1 MVVLLFSITEFIG
14 RFHPVLVHLPVGIL
28 LLAVLFQWL
37 SLKKQFQ
44 SLQVAVGIA
53 LFCGMLSAVASC
65 VSGYLLST
73 TDDYDKALIFKH
85 QWFGIAVAVTS
96 VIAWY
101 LNKKNKQ
108 TKWVMLPM
116 ALLIIITGHLGGS
129 ITHGSDYLT
138 KSFTHSDKEMGDT
151 VQKPIPDVQEA
162 VAYTAVIKPILAAR
176 CYGCHGPNKQKGKL
190 RLDEPNFILKGGK
203 DGEVIVAGKA
213 EESALIK
220 RIVLQKDNKDH
231 MPPLE
236 KPQLSKQEI
245 DLLHWWITGGADFNK
260 KVKDIVQT
268 KNIQPILQSVQSGK
282 IKEEKTLATLPEQ
295 LVEKAATTAIQ
306 HLQARGVAVIP
317 VAQNSN
323 YLSANFV
330 AVDSF
335 TEKDLQLLEPLKKQL
350 IWLKLSNSAVA
361 DTDLAAI
368 TRLPSLT
375 RLFLDKTRVTDKG
388 LQQLKNCLQLQYL
401 NLVGTKVTAK
411 GLTQLTGLKNLQQL
425 YLYQTSI
432 SGPDWIYLKKIF
444 PKTFIDTGGY
454 KIQQLDSDTVELKKA
469 PVN

>member
-85 QWFGIAVAVTS
+85 QWFGIAVAATS

-116 ALLIIITGHLGGS
+116 ALLIILTGHLGGS